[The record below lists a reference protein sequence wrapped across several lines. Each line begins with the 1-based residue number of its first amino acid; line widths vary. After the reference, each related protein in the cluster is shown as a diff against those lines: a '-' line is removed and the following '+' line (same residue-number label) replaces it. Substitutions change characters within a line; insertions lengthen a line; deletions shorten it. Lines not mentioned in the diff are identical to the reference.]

1 LQIPFTKKKKK
12 KKKKKKLK
20 NNKKPNWFLIPAFNC
35 KGLLLDALAADVMAP
50 FLAWLAKLCPKGS
63 CMPPLV
69 ICKISQNA

>member
-12 KKKKKKLK
+12 KKKTLNLKLTKKAMC
-20 NNKKPNWFLIPAFNC
+20 FEIPAFNC